1 MLRPGRVGRALV
13 AGSLL
18 GLLLSFGYVSVA
30 QTVRGESMPL
40 VTALQSA
47 ALAADVQ
54 LVVAGVPVGDV
65 FLPAVADDWRSV
77 LEGLAAAFGLHVC
90 DLGPSTLLVTDS
102 EEAGRLCAPV
112 IEELGEAAV
121 EIVEEPE
128 AVSAELVPVVELV
141 APVVSSDLVYR
152 VRVLQLD
159 ETRAVDLGLDWSGGV
174 FETAAR
180 LLAGGYAV
188 SRGIFPVEEMGSLVR
203 FLESE
208 GVAMRLEDVEL
219 RSYGGVPVRFN
230 RGGTIAVN
238 LVGGGAAAIVERYQY
253 GLGLD
258 LEGVE
263 ADGVVELRYQF
274 TDSAPSNVS
283 DPSNVQISSTTSA
296 SVVRV
301 PCGHSVVLA
310 AIGSAREGSQGAGLP
325 VLAAVPGVGYA
336 FGTGGVVQGR
346 TTFVVTVDV
355 GCAG

>member
-1 MLRPGRVGRALV
+1 M
-13 AGSLL
+13 
-18 GLLLSFGYVSVA
+18 SFGYVAVA

-40 VTALQSA
+40 VTALQTA
-47 ALAADVQ
+47 GLAADVQ
-54 LVVAGVPVGDV
+54 VVVAGVPVGDV
-65 FLPAVADDWRSV
+65 FLPAVADDWRAV
-77 LEGLAAAFGLHVC
+77 LDGLAAAFGLHVC
-90 DLGPSTLLVTDS
+90 ELGPSTILVSES
-102 EEAGRLCAPV
+102 EEAGRLCGP
-112 IEELGEAAV
+112 AAV
-121 EIVEEPE
+121 EEIVSVETDVVVEP
-128 AVSAELVPVVELV
+128 VTVPVAEV
-141 APVVSSDLVYR
+141 APAVLEVPITDLVYR

-188 SRGIFPVEEMGSLVR
+188 SHGVFPVEQMGSLVR

-219 RSYGGVPVRFN
+219 RSYGAPVRFN

-238 LVGGGAAAIVERYQY
+238 LVGGGNSSIVERFQY

-258 LEGVE
+258 LEGAE

-310 AIGSAREGSQGAGLP
+310 AIGSSREGVQGSGLP

-336 FGTGGVVQGR
+336 FGTGGVVEGR

-355 GCAG
+355 GCSS